1 MYNELM
7 MDEAIKNFSKQFSWE
22 PKIENEDQL
31 LKYSKFVVAG
41 MGGSSLAGDLLK
53 VAVPILDMLVH
64 RDYGL
69 PDLPDKDWD
78 QTLVI
83 ASSYSGNTEETLDAL
98 DVALKNGVA
107 TAVIAAGGK
116 LLEKAKNLGLPYIEL
131 QNTGVQPRMA
141 TGFSMKALLAILGM
155 DEALKEISGLAD
167 LDSGLD
173 EKAGAMLAKKLAGTV
188 PVIYASRKNYPIAH
202 NWKIK
207 FNETGKTPAFDNYF
221 SELNHNEMTGFDS
234 VEASK
239 KLSQN
244 FHFIFLKDKED
255 HPRHQKRMEVTA
267 KLYRDRGLEV
277 EEVELSG
284 RNVWERIF
292 SSTLLADWTALSLA
306 GIYGADPENVPLV
319 EEFKK
324 LINKD

>member
-1 MYNELM
+1 M
-7 MDEAIKNFSKQFSWE
+7 MEQAIKDFPKQFSWE

-31 LKYSKFVVAG
+31 LKYSRFVVAG

-53 VAVPILDMLVH
+53 VAIPILDITVH

-69 PDLPDKDWD
+69 PDFPDKDWD

-98 DVALKNGVA
+98 DEALKNGVA
-107 TAVIAAGGK
+107 VAVIAAGGK
-116 LLEKAKNLGLPYIEL
+116 LLEKAKKLGLPYVEL
-131 QNTGVQPRMA
+131 PNTGVQPRMA
-141 TGFSMKALLAILGM
+141 AGFSMKALLAILGM

-167 LDSGLD
+167 LDAGRD
-173 EKAGAMLAKKLAGTV
+173 EKAGVALAKKLSGKA
-188 PVIYASRKNYPIAH
+188 PVIYASRRNFPIAN

-207 FNETGKTPAFDNYF
+207 FNETGKTPAFANFF

-234 VEASK
+234 VPESK

-255 HPRHQKRMEVTA
+255 HPRHQKRMEITA

-284 RNVWERIF
+284 RSVWEKIF
-292 SSTLLADWTALSLA
+292 TSTLLADWTALSLA
-306 GIYGADPENVPLV
+306 NIYGADPENVPLV

-324 LINKD
+324 ML